1 VNDRR
6 ERDGLSAGVY
16 DTCLSIGGVTF
27 RIVADDPRLAS
38 GPIDALESFSAD
50 GGRADVEVRA
60 AWSDAPAECEGDVLF
75 DSGGSWQ
82 LLRSDGGFIFTFR
95 ASADPSVPYK
105 IARFNSTFTAGDVQL
120 LRRHFDSRASAAVY
134 PLEYPLDELL
144 MIHLLSQG
152 KGVEVHGCAL
162 LDREGRAYIFPGQ
175 SGAGKSTMARLWID
189 QPAVTLLS
197 DERVILR
204 TDRERIAVYGT
215 PWHGDAMLASP
226 RCGELAAVF
235 FLNHGAAHA
244 VCPTGGSMAAAKLL
258 ACSFLPFHN
267 AQGVDRTMMAVEQV
281 TRDAP
286 CYDLWFAPD
295 ASVIEVL
302 TRYMG

>member
-1 VNDRR
+1 MSGRR
-6 ERDGLSAGVY
+6 EGDGPSAGLY
-16 DTCLSIGGVTF
+16 ETCLSIGDLTF

-38 GPIDALESFSAD
+38 GPIDAFESFSGD
-50 GGRADVEVRA
+50 HGRADVEVRA
-60 AWSDAPAECEGDVLF
+60 SWGDAPADCDGDVLF

-82 LLRSDGGFIFTFR
+82 LLRSDGGFTFTFR
-95 ASADPSVPYK
+95 ASADPSEPYK
-105 IARFNSTFTAGDVQL
+105 TARFNSTFTAGDVQL
-120 LRRHFDSRASAAVY
+120 VRRHFDSRSSEAVY
-134 PLEYPLDELL
+134 PLEYPLDELV

-162 LDREGRAYIFPGQ
+162 LDRQRRAYVFPGQ

-189 QPAVTLLS
+189 QPAATVLS

-204 TDRERIAVYGT
+204 TDGDRIAVYGT

-226 RCGELAAVF
+226 LCGDLAAVF
-235 FLNHGAAHA
+235 FLNHGPSHG
-244 VCPTGGSMAAAKLL
+244 VRRTSGSLAAAKLL

-267 AQGVDRTMMAVEQV
+267 AQGVNRTMMAVEQV

-295 ASVIEVL
+295 PSVIEVL